1 MDWNR
6 DAIPA
11 EMDGFDCSKGHPAMG
26 AYHHHQNPSAFKLD
40 LSVLSSICNLYDAD
54 GLYVI
59 DSTQHSPILGFAYD
73 GYPIYGAYGYKNTD
87 GTGGITRIKSS
98 YQLKNMT
105 SRVNGPPVNNTY
117 FLGYFKEDYEYISNN
132 NSDYLDDHNGRF
144 CVTPDYPNGTYAYFC
159 TVDENWNSAY
169 PYAVG
174 PHFMVFMPMLLSIT
188 FLNPLP
194 STTTF
199 QL

>member
-1 MDWNR
+1 MFDYRDGVAWNPTTNALCGGPGNPPCPGGPSAIMDWNR

-11 EMDGFDCSKGHPAMG
+11 ELGGFDCSKGHPAMG

-73 GYPIYGAYGYKNTD
+73 GHPIYGAYGYKNSD

-144 CVTPDYPNGTYAYFC
+144 CITPDYPNGTYAYFLYC
-159 TVDENWNSAY
+159 
-169 PYAVG
+169 
-174 PHFMVFMPMLLSIT
+174 
-188 FLNPLP
+188 
-194 STTTF
+194 
-199 QL
+199 

>member
-1 MDWNR
+1 
-6 DAIPA
+6 
-11 EMDGFDCSKGHPAMG
+11 MG

-73 GYPIYGAYGYKNTD
+73 GYPIYGAYGYKNSD

-105 SRVNGPPVNNTY
+105 SRVNGPPVKQHL
-117 FLGYFKEDYEYISNN
+117 FFRLF
-132 NSDYLDDHNGRF
+132 
-144 CVTPDYPNGTYAYFC
+144 
-159 TVDENWNSAY
+159 
-169 PYAVG
+169 
-174 PHFMVFMPMLLSIT
+174 
-188 FLNPLP
+188 
-194 STTTF
+194 
-199 QL
+199 